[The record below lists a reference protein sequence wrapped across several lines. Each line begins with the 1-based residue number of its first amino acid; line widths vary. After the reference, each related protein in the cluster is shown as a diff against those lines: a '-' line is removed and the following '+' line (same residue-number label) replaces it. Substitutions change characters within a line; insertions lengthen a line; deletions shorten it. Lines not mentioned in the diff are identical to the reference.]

1 MGVESSVVTQ
11 RRTHR
16 RAWQH
21 REGVVAVVSRTI
33 ELPSG
38 FEIPTLGLGT
48 WDLRGQEGVRAIESA
63 LAMGY
68 RHLDTAEMYE
78 NHEAVGEAISGHD
91 RTELFI
97 TSKVNPE
104 HLHYDD
110 VLSVCDA
117 ALLEL
122 GTDYLDLFLIH
133 WPNPDV
139 PMQQTF
145 DALEHLAEQG
155 KIRDLGVSNFQ
166 PHRMAMALDISTHQ
180 IANNQVEM
188 HPYLWQD
195 ELVDLCFENDVTV
208 TAYSPLARTKVFED
222 ETIRMIADKHD
233 VTPAQVSLRW
243 LLQKGCIVIPRSS
256 SEEHL
261 MKNMDLYDW
270 SLSTVDVQAIDDIP
284 HRERIINPSFEEFET
299 P

>member
-1 MGVESSVVTQ
+1 M
-11 RRTHR
+11 
-16 RAWQH
+16 
-21 REGVVAVVSRTI
+21 VAVVARTI

-48 WDLRGQEGVRAIESA
+48 ANLRGDEGLRAIKSA

-68 RHLDTAEMYE
+68 RHIDTADAYN
-78 NHEAVGEAISGHD
+78 NHQTVGQAISGYERD
-91 RTELFI
+91 DLFV
-97 TSKVNPE
+97 TSKVKPE

-110 VLSVCDA
+110 LIAACDA

-122 GTDYLDLFLIH
+122 GTDYLDLYLVH

-145 DALEHLAEQG
+145 DALEHLVERG

-166 PHRMAMALDISTHQ
+166 PHRLRMALRISPHP

-195 ELVDLCFENDVTV
+195 ELVRLCHEHNVTV
-208 TAYSPLARTKVFED
+208 TAYAPLARTKVFDD
-222 ETIRMIADKHD
+222 ETIRAIAEKHD
-233 VTPAQVSLRW
+233 VTGAQVSLRW
-243 LLQKGCIVIPRSS
+243 LLQKGCIVIPRST

-261 MKNMDLYDW
+261 RANMDVYDW
-270 SLSTVDVQAIDDIP
+270 ALSGVDIAAIDGIP
-284 HRERIINPSFEEFET
+284 HEERLVNPGFEEFET

>member
-1 MGVESSVVTQ
+1 M
-11 RRTHR
+11 
-16 RAWQH
+16 
-21 REGVVAVVSRTI
+21 VARSI

-48 WDLRGQEGVRAIESA
+48 WDLRGDEGLRAIESA

-68 RHLDTAEMYE
+68 RHIDTAEMYE
-78 NHEAVGEAISGHD
+78 NHEIVGEAISGYE
-91 RTELFI
+91 RAELFI
-97 TSKVNPE
+97 TSKVDSP

-110 VLSVCDA
+110 VLAVCDA

-139 PMQQTF
+139 PMPQTF
-145 DALEHLAEQG
+145 DALQHLVERG

-166 PHRMAMALDISTHQ
+166 PHRLRMALDITPHP
-180 IANNQVEM
+180 IANNQVEL
-188 HPYLWQD
+188 HPYLWQQ
-195 ELVDLCFENDVTV
+195 ELVELCHENNVTV
-208 TAYSPLARTKVFED
+208 TAYAPLARTKILHD
-222 ETIRMIADKHD
+222 ETIQMIADKHD

-243 LLQKGCIVIPRSS
+243 LLQKGCIVIPRST

-261 MKNMDLYDW
+261 RQNMDLFDW
-270 SLSTVDVQAIDDIP
+270 SLSGVDVAAIDDIP
-284 HRERIINPSFEEFET
+284 HQERVVNPSFEEFET